1 MMNRRHVTALA
12 LAIAAGAVATA
23 AGPSAA
29 EAAEVRNVVIV
40 HGALADGS
48 GWRRVAEI
56 LLARGLNVTVVQQ
69 PITSLAD
76 DVATTRRVLDL
87 QQGPTLLVGHSYGGM
102 VITEAGHHAAVVG
115 LVYGAAFQPDR
126 GESLAGLAG
135 ATPPAG
141 QGIRE
146 TGDGQY
152 LYLDP
157 AAFHADFA
165 ADLPREETAFLARS
179 QVFAAKA
186 AFTATAGEPA
196 WRGKR
201 SWAVV
206 ATEDRSI
213 NPELERRMARRAG
226 SAVTEIAA
234 SHAVFAS
241 QPERVAAVIE
251 DAAREAGR

>member
-1 MMNRRHVTALA
+1 MMRRRHIASLA
-12 LAIAAGAVATA
+12 LAVAAGATATTARA
-23 AGPSAA
+23 AP
-29 EAAEVRNVVIV
+29 VRNVVIV

-48 GWRRVAEI
+48 GWRPVAEI
-56 LLARGLNVTVVQQ
+56 LGARGLNVTVVQQ
-69 PITSLAD
+69 PITSLAE
-76 DVATTRRVLDL
+76 DVAATRRVLDL
-87 QQGPTLLVGHSYGGM
+87 QQGPTILVGHSYGGM
-102 VITEAGHHAAVVG
+102 VITEAGHHEAVAG
-115 LVYGAAFQPDR
+115 LVYVAAFQPDR
-126 GESLAGLAG
+126 GESLAGLAS

-146 TGDGQY
+146 TKDGQY

-165 ADLPREETAFLARS
+165 ADLPRAEADFLGRS

-186 AFTATAGEPA
+186 AFTAAAGDPA

-213 NPELERRMARRAG
+213 NPELERRMAGRAG
-226 SAVTEIAA
+226 STVTEIAA

-241 QPERVAAVIE
+241 QPEKVAAVIE
-251 DAAREAGR
+251 AAAREAGR